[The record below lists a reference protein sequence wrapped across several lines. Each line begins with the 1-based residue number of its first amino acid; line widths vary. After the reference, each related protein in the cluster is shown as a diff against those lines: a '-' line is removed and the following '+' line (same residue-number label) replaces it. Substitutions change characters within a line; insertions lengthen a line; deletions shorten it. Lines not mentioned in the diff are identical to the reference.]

1 VLATPRAELLKIRVN
16 ADNGSYPWAVPENVF
31 VVGPGIPNLSQ
42 AMPFNLGE
50 LMNLSA
56 TRSTDSSGNNVITG
70 LADSMLANL
79 ANNNAPTVRIQAPQ
93 TPRK

>member
-1 VLATPRAELLKIRVN
+1 M
-16 ADNGSYPWAVPENVF
+16 
-31 VVGPGIPNLSQ
+31 SQ

-56 TRSTDSSGNNVITG
+56 TRSTDGNNVITG

-79 ANNNAPTVRIQAPQ
+79 ANNNAPTVIHPIHTLSSFVASHHHHAQCQSVQCASSGCAVYFQDGSSQA
-93 TPRK
+93 TR

>member
-1 VLATPRAELLKIRVN
+1 MEAILKY
-16 ADNGSYPWAVPENVF
+16 AFG
-31 VVGPGIPNLSQ
+31 VGPGIPNLSQ

-79 ANNNAPTVRIQAPQ
+79 ANNNAPTVCIQAPQ
-93 TPRK
+93 APRPVTFTCAGLAADCGKLC

>member
-1 VLATPRAELLKIRVN
+1 M
-16 ADNGSYPWAVPENVF
+16 S
-31 VVGPGIPNLSQ
+31 VVVAGIPNLSQ

-56 TRSTDSSGNNVITG
+56 TRSTDSNNVITG

-79 ANNNAPTVRIQAPQ
+79 ANNNAPTVS
-93 TPRK
+93 RKLCPPFDVSNS

>member
-1 VLATPRAELLKIRVN
+1 M
-16 ADNGSYPWAVPENVF
+16 
-31 VVGPGIPNLSQ
+31 SQ

-56 TRSTDSSGNNVITG
+56 TRSTDGNNVITG

-79 ANNNAPTVRIQAPQ
+79 ANNNAPTVI
-93 TPRK
+93 TPSTPFPAL